1 MNEDKRDDRGQKKNN
16 CRKMK
21 MKEEGKGYKSI
32 KRFKEHETGWKRKKD
47 EKRGLTKMKEDDR
60 E

>member
-32 KRFKEHETGWKRKKD
+32 K
-47 EKRGLTKMKEDDR
+47 GLKSMKQAGSGRKMKKED
-60 E
+60 